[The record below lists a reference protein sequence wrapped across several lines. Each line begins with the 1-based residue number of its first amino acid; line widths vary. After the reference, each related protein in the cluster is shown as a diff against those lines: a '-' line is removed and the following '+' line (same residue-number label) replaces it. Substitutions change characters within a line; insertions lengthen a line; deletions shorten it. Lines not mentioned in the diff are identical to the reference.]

1 MTLNSLRVGREC
13 AGDRIDPNLRSHL
26 QQNGSKKAG
35 SIFLATTL
43 AMASLAAMCF
53 DKTHTLSFTAFGGSV
68 CKLHANVLPITLFIL
83 CIGTGFKSYSIRGYE
98 EVIASLSMQDFDI
111 TGQKYT
117 ANFQICGIKQDS
129 FTRFINAL
137 NEEVKD
143 SIVEELIEISKNP
156 KNATNFYKFF
166 WRYASVEAYLA
177 LYLELGAKT
186 PQSIQD
192 FSNLSEEQK
201 KACQKVSV
209 DIISRWG
216 LEVNSKED
224 FHTPTRVDRPLRR
237 RSCSTGFL
245 GYSRPHVDLI
255 KV

>member
-13 AGDRIDPNLRSHL
+13 AGDRIDPNLRGHL
-26 QQNGSKKAG
+26 QQSGSKKSG

-53 DKTHTLSFTAFGGSV
+53 DKAHTLSFTAFGGSV
-68 CKLHANVLPITLFIL
+68 CKLHANILPITLFIL
-83 CIGTGFKSYSIRGYE
+83 CIGTGFKSYSIRGYQ
-98 EVIASLSMQDFDI
+98 EVVASLSMQDFEI
-111 TGQKYT
+111 SGQKYI
-117 ANFQICGIKQDS
+117 ANFQICGIKQES

-143 SIVEELIEISKNP
+143 SIVEELIEVSKNP
-156 KNATNFYKFF
+156 KKATDFYKFF

-177 LYLELGAKT
+177 LYLELGKNT
-186 PQSIQD
+186 PQSIQE
-192 FSNLSEEQK
+192 FSELSEEQK
-201 KACQKVSV
+201 EACQKVSV

-216 LEVNSKED
+216 LEVNAKES
-224 FHTPTRVDRPLRR
+224 FQTPTRVARPLRR

-245 GYSRPHVDLI
+245 GYSHPHIDPI